1 MPTTAGIQG
10 LRGTGQFD
18 TDHRPTNYRQ
28 GYAFMEPNGTAP
40 LNALLSMAS
49 AESTDDAKYNNFR
62 DHLPDRTATVAT
74 ITTPATSTS
83 FTLSDS
89 DENKFIHEHAML
101 MNTATGEMILVA
113 SYTDATNTVECTRN
127 IGGTSL
133 EVNAADVLV
142 VAGTAYPAGSDVGES
157 ITWDATVSFNYA
169 QTFRNNYMLTEELN
183 STYLRTGPA
192 AVDKQAKTLKLHMS
206 DIERAMFWGRKAVL
220 NENTSTPTWFTG
232 GITNEITNIVD
243 CAGAAGD
250 TAGDNIMTEAE
261 FDSFIM
267 NDLFAWGSNTRLVF
281 CGPKVAE
288 HLHVFGKNRWSP
300 DVVEGTYGVSFMR
313 YKFASYE
320 LMIHTHPQ
328 FRQVPGATYSAVF
341 LDFPELCYRY
351 LEGRDTQLLEG
362 RQGNGVDAVIDE
374 YLTQCGLELKTD
386 LPHAYIKNWQAVA

>member
-40 LNALLSMAS
+40 LNALLSMAAS
-49 AESTDDAKYNNFR
+49 ESTDDPKYNNFR

-83 FTLSDS
+83 FTLADS
-89 DENKFIHEHAML
+89 DENKFIHEHAVL
-101 MNTATGEMILVA
+101 MNTSTGEIMLVS
-113 SYTDATNTVECTRN
+113 SYVDATNTVTVTRN

-133 EVNAADVLV
+133 SLAVADVIV
-142 VAGTAYPAGSDVGES
+142 VAGTAYPAGSSSGDS

-169 QTFRNNYMLTEELN
+169 QTFRNTYKLTGELDA
-183 STYLRTGPA
+183 TYLRTGPH
-192 AVDKQAKTLKLHMS
+192 AVEKQAKTLKLHMS

-220 NENTSTPTWFTG
+220 NENTESPTWFTG

-243 CAGAAGD
+243 CAGAGGD

-261 FDSFIM
+261 FDAFIM
-267 NDLFAWGSNTRLVF
+267 NELFAWGSNTRLVF

-288 HLHVFGKNRWSP
+288 HLHVFAKGRWSP

-351 LEGRDTQLLEG
+351 LEGRDTQLLTG
-362 RQGNGVDAVIDE
+362 RQANDEDALKDE